1 MGREMLRVT
10 VQSRFFKAV
19 FAQISGP
26 PARWRK
32 AAFAL
37 IVAMLATP
45 AAVRGATSLDTTQFI
60 VVGEGLAAGMA
71 DFALREVYQ
80 QESFPAQMARQ
91 MNALLPQPLLQSPGI
106 GSGAPGYAV
115 LPPRLPGILQGSVRT
130 PFPPYLFVFNLS
142 VPGFRLEDSLSMHP
156 VAPLIQQRD
165 PKQTLANFILGY
177 PALIAGADLPLWT
190 QTDYATQMRPTFV
203 IVELGYYDVLE
214 PAVED
219 DPSGLPDVQTFSS
232 DFAELLSKLQK
243 SSPEILV
250 LTIPDPFDT
259 AFFTTL
265 TSATRLVGA
274 DPDTVMTRYKLQ
286 ADDLLTPRGLML
298 LGNFTLGDVVIDNPL
313 FPGLASYYP
322 GTVVSAATRQ
332 AVTDRLAALNS
343 AIISTAQAA
352 GAGVYDLHGLFR
364 QVREEGLRAGAKLL
378 TADFLG
384 GFYSLDGY
392 YPGVTGQALIANE
405 LLQFLNEKY
414 GTEFQ
419 AIDLAQIALGD
430 PTVRTIPTLRKA
442 RRDLNVGAPGRLP
455 FPTSPGRQRVPTI
468 R

>member
-1 MGREMLRVT
+1 MVAHLRFVRTRSGRIGNRL
-10 VQSRFFKAV
+10 ALL
-19 FAQISGP
+19 
-26 PARWRK
+26 RK
-32 AAFAL
+32 AALGLMA
-37 IVAMLATP
+37 VASLAP
-45 AAVRGATSLDTTQFI
+45 GMVYAQGALDTTQFI

-80 QESFPAQMARQ
+80 RESFPAQMARQ
-91 MNALLPQPLLQSPGI
+91 MDAMLPQPLLQSPGI
-106 GSGAPGYAV
+106 GSGAPGFAV

-142 VPGFRLEDSLSMHP
+142 VPGFRLADALSRRP

-165 PKQTLANFILGY
+165 PEQTLTNFILGY

-190 QTDYATQMRPTFV
+190 QAEYAARMQPTFV

-219 DPSGLPDVQTFSS
+219 DATQLPDVQTFSG
-232 DFAELLSKLQK
+232 DFARLLSELRQ
-243 SSPEILV
+243 SSPEMLV

-265 TSATRLVGA
+265 TGATRLVGA
-274 DPDTVMTRYKLQ
+274 DADIVMSRYKLQ

-298 LGNFTLGDVVIDNPL
+298 LGNFTLGDVIIDNPL
-313 FPGLASYYP
+313 FPGMASYYP
-322 GTVVSAATRQ
+322 GTVVSGATRQ
-332 AVTDRLAALNS
+332 AVTARVDELNAAIVS
-343 AIISTAQAA
+343 AAQAA
-352 GAGVYDLHGLFR
+352 GAGVYDLHALFR
-364 QVREEGLRAGAKLL
+364 QVRQEGLRAGSKLL

-405 LLQFLNEKY
+405 LLQFLNARY
-414 GTEFQ
+414 GSSFQ
-419 AIDLAQIALGD
+419 TIDLAQVALGD
-430 PTVRTIPTLRKA
+430 PTVRTIPTLRKS
-442 RRDLNVGAPGRLP
+442 RRDSGVGIRRRLP
-455 FPTSPGRQRVPTI
+455 FPTSPERHRNPPI

>member
-1 MGREMLRVT
+1 MVAHLRFVRTRSGRIGNRL
-10 VQSRFFKAV
+10 ALL
-19 FAQISGP
+19 
-26 PARWRK
+26 RK
-32 AAFAL
+32 AALGLMA
-37 IVAMLATP
+37 VASLAP
-45 AAVRGATSLDTTQFI
+45 GMVYAQGALDTTQFI

-80 QESFPAQMARQ
+80 RESFPAQMARQ
-91 MNALLPQPLLQSPGI
+91 MNAMLPQPLLQSPGI
-106 GSGAPGYAV
+106 GSGAPGFAV

-142 VPGFRLEDSLSMHP
+142 VPGFRLTDALSRRP

-165 PKQTLANFILGY
+165 PEQTLTNFILGY

-190 QTDYATQMRPTFV
+190 QAEYAARMQPTFV

-219 DPSGLPDVQTFSS
+219 DATQLPDVQTFSGN
-232 DFAELLSKLQK
+232 FARLLSELRQ
-243 SSPEILV
+243 SSPEMLV

-259 AFFTTL
+259 AYFTTL

-274 DPDTVMTRYKLQ
+274 DADTVMSRYKLQ

-298 LGNFTLGDVVIDNPL
+298 LGNFTLGDVIIDNPL
-313 FPGLASYYP
+313 FPGMASYYP
-322 GTVVSAATRQ
+322 GTVVSGATRQ
-332 AVTDRLAALNS
+332 AVTARVDELNAAIVS
-343 AIISTAQAA
+343 AAQAA
-352 GAGVYDLHGLFR
+352 GAGVYDLHALFR
-364 QVREEGLRAGAKLL
+364 QVRQEGLRAGSKLL

-405 LLQFLNEKY
+405 LLQFLNARY
-414 GTEFQ
+414 GSTFQ
-419 AIDLAQIALGD
+419 TIDLAQVALGD
-430 PTVRTIPTLRKA
+430 PTVRTIPTLRKS
-442 RRDLNVGAPGRLP
+442 RRDSGEEIRRRLP
-455 FPTSPGRQRVPTI
+455 FPTSPERHRNPPI